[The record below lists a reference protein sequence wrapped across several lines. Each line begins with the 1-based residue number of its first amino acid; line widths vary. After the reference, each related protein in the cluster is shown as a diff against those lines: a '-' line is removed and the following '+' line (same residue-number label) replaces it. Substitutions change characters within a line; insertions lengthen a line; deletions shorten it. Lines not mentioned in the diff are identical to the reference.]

1 MADPNK
7 RFSCPVKN
15 YDEFQDNLRMADNDP
30 LQKLSHAGRVF
41 LFYLINKQQVDMTL
55 TEEYAGPDLLDGDKP
70 IIEAVLQ
77 RCRNN
82 CTNYKDHVEYITRI
96 IVPITTRLM
105 HVFVLHHLICASE
118 AEMLD
123 GK

>member
-1 MADPNK
+1 MADPNI
-7 RFSCPVKN
+7 RFSLPVKN

-41 LFYLINKQQVDMTL
+41 LFYLINKQQVDITL
-55 TEEYAGPDLLDGDKP
+55 TEKYAGPDLLDGDQT
-70 IIEAVLQ
+70 IIAAVLQ
-77 RCRNN
+77 HCRNN
-82 CTNYKDHVEYITRI
+82 CTNYHDHVEYISRI

-105 HVFVLHHLICASE
+105 HVFVLHHLTAGLE
-118 AEMLD
+118 PELLD

>member
-15 YDEFQDNLRMADNDP
+15 YEEYVLNLQMADEDP
-30 LQKLSHAGRVF
+30 LRKLSHAGVVL

-55 TEEYAGPDLLDGDKP
+55 TEDYDGPYLLDGDKP

-77 RCRNN
+77 HCRNN

-96 IVPITTRLM
+96 MVPITTRLM
-105 HVFVLHHLICASE
+105 HVFVLDHWICANE
-118 AEMLD
+118 AEIMD
-123 GK
+123 SK